1 MSASAGKR
9 RRIQELVGE
18 SNELRIE
25 GASTPPA
32 QTTMQVRPRRVV
44 VDAGGVQFVTSLATI
59 EACGG
64 YLAAA
69 VKRDLAGAANAC
81 DVTTTA
87 SIFVDRDP
95 ELFKHV
101 LAWMRANKLPA
112 AIANN
117 ATLLEDLANEAE
129 FFALDNL
136 REECTAALKEL
147 AKRVAVEEP
156 VAESFVLELIRGDY
170 QHQDDCVKVDDGD
183 VLYISHAVLCG
194 GVCLRR
200 YRPDENMEEENEDDW
215 SKCACHLSTDRRGRD
230 DGDFKLLVKPT
241 FGSEDVQ
248 NADQNDAGE
257 GFLWPYTIDYDNDEL
272 ATFDWQELA
281 HRGLDTVAAASLRN
295 TSNGTSAL
303 DIDFRVPI
311 NQVFSHGL
319 EFSVPPNSR
328 ATWRVYGWKGRPEAI
343 PPLMT
348 HAHGS
353 TRMQG
358 LHKAMKRNEK
368 KKSDASR
375 RNLALCLA
383 AATAGSP

>member
-18 SNELRIE
+18 SNEMGIE

-69 VKRDLAGAANAC
+69 VKRDLAGAADAC
-81 DVTTTA
+81 DVATTA

-136 REECTAALKEL
+136 REECTTALKEL

-156 VAESFVLELIRGDY
+156 VAESFVLELKRGDY
-170 QHQDDCVKVDDGD
+170 QYQEDCVKVDDGD

-194 GVCLRR
+194 DVRFQR
-200 YRPDENMEEENEDDW
+200 YRPDENRERENEDDW

-348 HAHGS
+348 QAHGS

-383 AATAGSP
+383 AATAGSH